1 MNIIRKQSDGLTTNL
16 KLSSVESRSKH
27 NGTEPACKL
36 LSTLRQCIVDEPAD
50 TANTKLA
57 EDRVNLLDEAERANQ
72 EDNEID
78 KDEHRNNGRDFDAIE
93 AEEMVVNHATAEK
106 IAKSG
111 FNVQCLTDLWTTG
124 SASIERDDI
133 KQKRIN
139 TKKRFDRKLEIMRE
153 IGELIEATER
163 LIEKD
168 SAWRE
173 ETYLPEEPDWLKD
186 VKSLSKFG

>member
-1 MNIIRKQSDGLTTNL
+1 
-16 KLSSVESRSKH
+16 
-27 NGTEPACKL
+27 
-36 LSTLRQCIVDEPAD
+36 
-50 TANTKLA
+50 LA

-78 KDEHRNNGRDFDAIE
+78 EDEHRNNGRDFDAIE
-93 AEEMVVNHATAEK
+93 AEEMVVDQATAEK

-124 SASIERDDI
+124 LASIERDDI